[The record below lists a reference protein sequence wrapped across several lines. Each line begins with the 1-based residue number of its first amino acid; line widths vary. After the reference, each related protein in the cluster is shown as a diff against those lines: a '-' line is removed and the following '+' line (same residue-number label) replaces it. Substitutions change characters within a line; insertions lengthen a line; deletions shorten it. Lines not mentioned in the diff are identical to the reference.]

1 MVCVVDKLNNIRRS
15 HVYEDALFVFSKEKK
30 AARWMRILMYGR
42 VYPKDLLGHLD
53 YISIIPQFHLF
64 MH

>member
-1 MVCVVDKLNNIRRS
+1 MVCGVDKLNNIRRS

-30 AARWMRILMYGR
+30 SARWMRILMYGR

-53 YISIIPQFHLF
+53 YYSIG
-64 MH
+64 